1 MAIGNLRALANS
13 RTTTVNP
20 NTVATLKRSSGAVS
34 LPGGIRVP
42 EYFDSQVAVQVQA
55 LSFGDLQQIDG
66 LNIQGVRRAL
76 YINGAV
82 AGVIRAAQKGGDI
95 IVFAPG
101 TLPEGDTWLIVH
113 VLEPWSQWSKFVIT
127 LQIGG

>member
-20 NTVATLKRSSGAVS
+20 NTIATLRRSSGS
-34 LPGGIRVP
+34 TIRPGGVRVP
-42 EYFDSQVAVQVQA
+42 EYSESQVSVQVQA

-76 YINGAV
+76 YVNGAV
-82 AGVIRAAQKGGDI
+82 AGVIRAAEKGGDL
-95 IVFAPG
+95 IVFPPG

-127 LQIGG
+127 LQNGG